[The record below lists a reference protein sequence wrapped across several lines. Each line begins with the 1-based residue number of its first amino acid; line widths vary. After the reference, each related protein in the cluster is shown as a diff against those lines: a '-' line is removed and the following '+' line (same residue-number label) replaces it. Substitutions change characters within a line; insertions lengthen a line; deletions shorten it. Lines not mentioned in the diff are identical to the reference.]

1 MESED
6 FGTHPENENHQ
17 KAGKKLFQ
25 RFRVETLGC
34 RRAERS
40 VSWRKRPRRVTADEY
55 NLRSMRASP

>member
-17 KAGKKLFQ
+17 KAGKKLLQ

-34 RRAERS
+34 RGSERS
-40 VSWRKRPRRVTADEY
+40 GQYRG
-55 NLRSMRASP
+55 ASDRGK